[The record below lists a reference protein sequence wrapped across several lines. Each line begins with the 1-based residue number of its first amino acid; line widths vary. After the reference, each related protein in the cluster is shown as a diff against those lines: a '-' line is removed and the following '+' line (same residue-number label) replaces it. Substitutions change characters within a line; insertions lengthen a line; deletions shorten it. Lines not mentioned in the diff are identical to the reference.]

1 VFRGNLSSL
10 VFVVLSVFFI
20 GVSGSQATTVPLGAD
35 SLTDLLGPD
44 PQALGGVTTTRME
57 NGGLGADVLNQAYV
71 DEDGITYAYLYQ
83 VDNDLQHFIE
93 VFTLAP
99 FAGASGNTEM
109 GWLTGDIPT
118 GFLPGGNTPWT
129 TGNVNTSVGPT
140 VTFYYLDAFGD
151 AIFTGQ
157 HSVVMYV
164 VSDLPPDEIVGN
176 IINGLVAS
184 GDVVGP
190 VPEPAT
196 IALLGLGSFVLMRKR
211 RN

>member
-1 VFRGNLSSL
+1 MFKGNLTSL

-20 GVSGSQATTVPLGAD
+20 GISGSQATTVTLDAASLTGLLGA
-35 SLTDLLGPD
+35 D
-44 PQALGGVTTTRME
+44 PQALGSVENTRME
-57 NGGLGADVLNQAYV
+57 FSTLGADVLNQVY
-71 DEDGITYAYLYQ
+71 ENESGGTYAYLYQ
-83 VDNDLQHFIE
+83 VDNDLDHFIE

-99 FAGASGNTEM
+99 FTGASGSTGM

-118 GFLPGGNTPWT
+118 GFLAGGNEPWT

-151 AIFTGQ
+151 AIFTGE

-164 VSDLPPDEIVGN
+164 LSDLPPDQIVGN